1 MEFVGDPLRLARA
14 LEDLSEQ
21 FARALPGR
29 LAEIQDEF
37 AALLRSPQDREG
49 LERMR
54 ARVHK
59 LAGSGTT
66 FGFAALSQEALDL
79 EDHLKRLGSRE
90 EPLTRADVE
99 ALRSRLSLVRGAALG
114 PLSAE
119 TDPGDGSGTRR
130 AG

>member
-14 LEDLSEQ
+14 LEDLSAQ

-29 LAEIQDEF
+29 LAEIQEEY
-37 AALLRSPQDREG
+37 AALLRSPGDRQA

-66 FGFAALSQEALDL
+66 FGFAALSQESLDL
-79 EDHLKRLGSRE
+79 EDHIKRLASRE
-90 EPLTRADVE
+90 EPLPLADVQ
-99 ALRSRLSLVRGAALG
+99 ALGPRLSLVRRAALG
-114 PLSAE
+114 PLG
-119 TDPGDGSGTRR
+119 TDPESGD
-130 AG
+130 